1 MIALS
6 AFADEISTDPEEQV
20 RVLLAHGIRQ
30 IDLRGAW
37 GTNVLDLS
45 AGAVAQ
51 LRHLLRDAGI
61 RVAAIASPIGK
72 TPIDGAEGSFRAAL
86 ERALD
91 LAEAFDAPR
100 VRVFSFYPPAQQD
113 AAWPQGYRDAVM
125 GRLWTMAGAAERR
138 GVILLHENEKGIYG
152 DTVARCAD
160 IVESVRTDSLRLAFD
175 PANFIQ
181 CGEVP
186 FPDGYEAL
194 HAAIRY
200 VHVKDAL
207 ADGSVVPAGQ
217 GMGRFPEFLAR
228 LRADGYDSVLSLEPH
243 LAEAGPLAG
252 FSGSERF
259 GEAVAAL
266 RGLLDAMG
274 WMYD

>member
-6 AFADEISTDPEEQV
+6 AFADEISPDPEEQC
-20 RVLLAHGIRQ
+20 RVLLAHGIRH

-37 GTNVLDLS
+37 GTNVLDLTD
-45 AGAVAQ
+45 GAVAR

-72 TPIDGAEGSFRAAL
+72 TPIDGAESQFRAAL

-91 LAEAFDAPR
+91 LAERFDAPCL
-100 VRVFSFYPPAQQD
+100 RVFSFYPPAEQD
-113 AAWPQGYRDAVM
+113 AAWPRKCRDAVM
-125 GRLWTMAGAAERR
+125 ARLWTMAEAAERR

-152 DTVARCAD
+152 DTIARCAD
-160 IVESVRTDSLRLAFD
+160 IVATVGSVKMAFD

-181 CGEVP
+181 CGEAP
-186 FPDGYEAL
+186 FPDAYQAL
-194 HAAIRY
+194 HAAIGY

-207 ADGSVVPAGQ
+207 AGGSVVPAGQ
-217 GMGRFPEFLAR
+217 GMGRFPELLAR
-228 LRADGYDSVLSLEPH
+228 LRTDGYEGVLSLEPH
-243 LAEAGPLAG
+243 LAEAGPLEG
-252 FSGSERF
+252 FTGPERF

-274 WMYD
+274 WRYD